1 MNVFTFV
8 QKHIQMKIVFDGHS
22 SQIDANTLI
31 NVLIHSQTVISA
43 ANMEYGGGSKSI
55 HLKVNAIEKGSFI
68 VDISLVESLKDI
80 FTREN
85 VAYIAGLTAIIDGIY
100 QMYKQLKGKPA
111 KTEEDQTKIEIHNT
125 KVKVE
130 IKNIV
135 NVYNQPIVREAISKS
150 IETAESD
157 TGVEGFN
164 IDIGEGNTVRFDRKD
179 FKSYIYDDFDKE
191 KEIPGER
198 SEIVE
203 AVLVIVSLSFESG
216 SRWQFLYNGFKIP
229 IIVKD
234 DALMARIDNGDRF
247 GKGDC
252 IRVKMKIVQRY
263 NPTYKAYE
271 NTSYKIVEF
280 IEHIEA
286 IKQDKLI

>member
-1 MNVFTFV
+1 
-8 QKHIQMKIVFDGHS
+8 MKIVFDGHS

-80 FTREN
+80 FTHEN
-85 VAYIAGLTAIIDGIY
+85 VAYIAGLTAIIEGIY

-111 KTEEDQTKIEIHNT
+111 KTEEDQTKIEIHST

-157 TGVEGFN
+157 MGVEGFN
-164 IDIGEGNTVRFDRKD
+164 IDIGEGNTVRFERKD

>member
-1 MNVFTFV
+1 
-8 QKHIQMKIVFDGHS
+8 MKIVFDGQS

-31 NVLIHSQTVISA
+31 NVLIHSQTVISV
-43 ANMEYGGGSKSI
+43 ANKAYGGGSKSI
-55 HLKVNAIEKGSFI
+55 NLKVNAIEKGSFI

-100 QMYKQLKGKPA
+100 QMYKLLKGKPA
-111 KTEEDQTKIEIHNT
+111 KTEEVLTKIEIHNT
-125 KVKVE
+125 NVKVE
-130 IKNIV
+130 IKNVV

-157 TGVEGFN
+157 TSVEGFK
-164 IDIGEGNTVRFDRKD
+164 IDIGGGKSVRFDRKD

-198 SEIVE
+198 SEIVN
-203 AVLVIVSLSFESG
+203 AILVIVALSFESG

-229 IIVKD
+229 MIVKD

-271 NTSYKIVEF
+271 NISYKIVEF

-286 IKQDKLI
+286 VKQDKLI